1 LEERVQQKRPERYND
16 NRSGEKVRIY
26 RSYLRSCLVAT
37 GREEGIKFKVE
48 RPTVYC
54 LSMDLIGATEVG
66 LKFTTR
72 EFDRFNRQLV
82 EQIKPHLEKLWL
94 ADALLKFTGDGWLL
108 MIHEAEK
115 VPALCCL
122 AIIMA
127 NRFQDEMSQLT
138 KIVIDRI
145 PPLRLAI
152 CSGQDTYVVL
162 ADGRKDWVGDS
173 ARRAT
178 RASGYCFPNEVLI
191 DEPVRYIVFRD
202 FYVKPADVK
211 QRPPKYQPKRME
223 EDFPVHVLGEP
234 KPEVAADSEAPEY
247 FVYTL
252 SIIGK
257 MKEAEIVA
265 QRVSERLGDEA
276 SKLGIAE
283 VAARQGILRSWNR
296 LMASLLDY
304 SSALEML
311 KSIRDA
317 RLVPDVVTYN
327 TLINKAPDYD
337 AAKAWVDTMRGE
349 GIQPSVVTYDTLIN
363 KAPDYD
369 AAKAWVDTMRGEGI
383 QPNVITYN
391 TLINKAPDY
400 DAAKAGVDTMRG
412 EGIQPDVVTYNT
424 LINKAPDYD
433 AAKAWVETMYG
444 EGIQPSVVTYDTLI
458 KKAPGYDAAKA
469 WVDTM
474 RGEGIQPNVITYNT
488 LINKAAPDYDA
499 AKAWVD
505 TMRGEGIQPD
515 VITYNTLIKKAP
527 GYDAAKAWV
536 DTMRGEG
543 IQPDVITY
551 NTLIKK
557 APGYD
562 AAKVW
567 VDMMRGEGTQPDV
580 VTYNTLIKKAP
591 DYDAAKAWVET
602 MRGEGIQP
610 GVVAY
615 NILIKKA
622 PDYDAAKAWV
632 DTMRGKGIQ
641 PDIITYTILINKAP
655 DYDAAKAWVDMMR
668 GEGTQPDVVTYTIL
682 INKAPDYDAAKAWVE
697 TMRGEGIQPGVV
709 AYNIL
714 IKKAPDYDAAKAWV
728 EMMRGEGIQ
737 PSVVTYS
744 TLFSKDLSGK
754 PADEILEWYLAQE
767 YQPEEPIQTA
777 IAAYRKIHRIDQAL
791 RLALDYPHLQ
801 TARKL
806 MRKHEEEALS
816 YFKTISDHDPE
827 HPNAEYALGIA
838 LMELGREL
846 EAQPHL
852 RKALKLAKEGPRKV
866 VIKEWLRQID
876 RKLAQKQ
883 SVADS

>member
-1 LEERVQQKRPERYND
+1 
-16 NRSGEKVRIY
+16 
-26 RSYLRSCLVAT
+26 
-37 GREEGIKFKVE
+37 
-48 RPTVYC
+48 
-54 LSMDLIGATEVG
+54 MDLIGATEVG

-115 VPALCCL
+115 VPALCCP

-162 ADGRKDWVGDS
+162 PDGRKDWVGDS

-400 DAAKAGVDTMRG
+400 DAAKTGVDTMRG
-412 EGIQPDVVTYNT
+412 EGIQPDVV
-424 LINKAPDYD
+424 
-433 AAKAWVETMYG
+433 
-444 EGIQPSVVTYDTLI
+444 
-458 KKAPGYDAAKA
+458 
-469 WVDTM
+469 
-474 RGEGIQPNVITYNT
+474 
-488 LINKAAPDYDA
+488 
-499 AKAWVD
+499 
-505 TMRGEGIQPD
+505 
-515 VITYNTLIKKAP
+515 TYNTLIKKAP

-543 IQPDVITY
+543 IQPDVVTY

-632 DTMRGKGIQ
+632 
-641 PDIITYTILINKAP
+641 
-655 DYDAAKAWVDMMR
+655 
-668 GEGTQPDVVTYTIL
+668 
-682 INKAPDYDAAKAWVE
+682 E
-697 TMRGEGIQPGVV
+697 T
-709 AYNIL
+709 
-714 IKKAPDYDAAKAWV
+714 
-728 EMMRGEGIQ
+728 MRGEGIQ

-791 RLALDYPHLQ
+791 RLALHYPHLQ

-827 HPNAEYALGIA
+827 HPNAEYALGIG

>member
-1 LEERVQQKRPERYND
+1 MGTERK
-16 NRSGEKVRIY
+16 
-26 RSYLRSCLVAT
+26 
-37 GREEGIKFKVE
+37 EGVKFKVE
-48 RPTVYC
+48 HPTVYC
-54 LSMDLIGATEVG
+54 LSIDMIGATEVG

-72 EFDRFNRQLV
+72 EFDRFNRRLV

-94 ADALLKFTGDGWLL
+94 VDALLKFTGDGWLL
-108 MIHEAEK
+108 MIHGAEE

-122 AIIMA
+122 AIIMS

-138 KIVIDRI
+138 KIAIDRI

-162 ADGRKDWVGDS
+162 PDGRKDWVGDS

-178 RASGYCFPNEVLI
+178 RASGYCFPNEILI

-223 EDFPVHVLGEP
+223 EDFLVHVLGEP

-265 QRVSERLGDEA
+265 QRVSVRLGDEV

-283 VAARQGILRSWNR
+283 IAARQGILRSWNR
-296 LMASLLDY
+296 LMASLPDY
-304 SSALEML
+304 SSALEMM

-317 RLVPDVVTYN
+317 RLTPDVVTYN
-327 TLINKAPDYD
+327 TLINKTPDYD

-369 AAKAWVDTMRGEGI
+369 VAKAWVETMREEGI
-383 QPNVITYN
+383 QPNVVTYN

-400 DAAKAGVDTMRG
+400 DAAKAWVDTMRG

-433 AAKAWVETMYG
+433 AAKAWVDTMRE

-458 KKAPGYDAAKA
+458 NRAPDYDAAKAWVDTMREEGIQPNVVTYDTLINKAPDYDAAKA

-474 RGEGIQPNVITYNT
+474 RGEGVQPDVVTYNT
-488 LINKAAPDYDA
+488 LINKAPDYDA

-515 VITYNTLIKKAP
+515 VVTYNTLINKAP
-527 GYDAAKAWV
+527 DYDAAKAWV

-543 IQPDVITY
+543 IQPDV
-551 NTLIKK
+551 
-557 APGYD
+557 
-562 AAKVW
+562 
-567 VDMMRGEGTQPDV
+567 
-580 VTYNTLIKKAP
+580 
-591 DYDAAKAWVET
+591 
-602 MRGEGIQP
+602 
-610 GVVAY
+610 
-615 NILIKKA
+615 
-622 PDYDAAKAWV
+622 
-632 DTMRGKGIQ
+632 
-641 PDIITYTILINKAP
+641 
-655 DYDAAKAWVDMMR
+655 
-668 GEGTQPDVVTYTIL
+668 
-682 INKAPDYDAAKAWVE
+682 
-697 TMRGEGIQPGVV
+697 
-709 AYNIL
+709 
-714 IKKAPDYDAAKAWV
+714 
-728 EMMRGEGIQ
+728 
-737 PSVVTYS
+737 VTYS
-744 TLFSKDLSGK
+744 TLFRKDLSGK
-754 PADEILEWYLAQE
+754 PADEILEWYLAQKCHS
-767 YQPEEPIQTA
+767 EEPIQTA
-777 IAAYRKIHRIDQAL
+777 ITAYRKIHRIDQAL

-801 TARKL
+801 AARKL
-806 MRKHEEEALS
+806 IRKHEEEAFS
-816 YFKTISDHDPE
+816 YFRAISDHDPG
-827 HPNAEYALGIA
+827 HPNADYALGVA

-852 RKALKLAKEGPRKV
+852 RKALKLAKESPRKV

-876 RKLAQKQ
+876 RKLTQKR